1 MIVNLFLKNKIE
13 YKNIEDYSNLGLIVA
28 SLITILNV
36 YYLKQYFLNNL
47 FLTIYMIIDV
57 FFIPIEKKEMMIHH
71 IVSLSF
77 SIFSLLFINME
88 INVFS
93 VDQILNTEWSS
104 IFLGLNY
111 FIKKYKL
118 NKNIYTICNL
128 IFLFTFLKYRI
139 YDFYNNVIINPYFRE
154 SVLPDNSEYYNV
166 LIIPFNITK
175 YGLFYLNLYWLS
187 IIIKS
192 LYKMFKFNVSL
203 LTSEYL
209 LQYSYFMCLAM
220 TIFTYGYYATENQ
233 KMYYSDF
240 IAIDVTMNL
249 LLSMTSN
256 KFHEYIYNC
265 LLIDENMNKSEN
277 NFKNVLVQ
285 DVFVIQLRA
294 IAQFYVGLKMH
305 EKFEEY
311 EYMFYFQF
319 IYAMSLPIV
328 TYIIYLYLIRNKIQF
343 RIKDENNLARFLDIF
358 LGSNPALCILYSII
372 GIFNT
377 DNATNTFII
386 LYLVILTTIVKP
398 FYNLNHYMVHVGFIL
413 INYQLAINNLHNLK
427 VV

>member
-1 MIVNLFLKNKIE
+1 MIINLFLKNKIE
-13 YKNIEDYSNLGLIVA
+13 YKNIEDYSNIGLITA
-28 SLITILNV
+28 SLITLSNV
-36 YYLKQYFLNNL
+36 YYFKQHFLNNL
-47 FLTIYMIIDV
+47 FLTIYMIVDI
-57 FFIPIEKKEMMIHH
+57 FLTPIEKKEMIIHH
-71 IVSLSF
+71 TVSF
-77 SIFSLLFINME
+77 SFLIFSLIFINME

-93 VDQILNTEWSS
+93 VDQILITEWSS

-128 IFLFTFLKYRI
+128 IFLYTFLKYRI
-139 YDFYNNVIINPYFRE
+139 FDFYKNVIINSYFRE

-166 LIIPFNITK
+166 LIIPFNMTK

-187 IIIKS
+187 IISKS

-209 LQYSYFMCLAM
+209 LQYSYFLCLAM
-220 TIFTYGYYATENQ
+220 TIFTYGYYATEKQ
-233 KMYYSDF
+233 KFYYSDY

-256 KFHEYIYNC
+256 KFHEYIYNS

-277 NFKNVLVQ
+277 NFKNFLVQ
-285 DVFVIQLRA
+285 DILVIQLRA

-305 EKFEEY
+305 DKFDEY
-311 EYMFYFQF
+311 EYMFYLQF
-319 IYAMSLPIV
+319 IYAITLPIV
-328 TYIIYLYLIRNKIQF
+328 TNLLYSYLIRNNIQF
-343 RIKDENNLARFLDIF
+343 RIKDQNNIARFLDIF
-358 LGSNPALCILYSII
+358 LGSNPALCISYSII
-372 GIFNT
+372 GILNT
-377 DNATNTFII
+377 NNATNLFII
-386 LYLVILTTIVKP
+386 LYLVILITIVKP
-398 FYNLNHYMVHVGFIL
+398 FYNLNHFMVHIGFIF